1 MLNQQGFGAPQGGVN
16 PLSPIASFVDSK
28 LEKAKG
34 RREDANAQVVHHA
47 LASIR
52 QDRAHANASELQTQR
67 INATAAE
74 GEANRA
80 FKERM
85 QKSQQRHEMR
95 GLKATQGHEIAT
107 RTMDQAHAV
116 NLETTKS
123 QNRRAEQRE
132 VFRGIARLGKS
143 GRVGEFKMGDIHTKY
158 NPYTSPAPTS
168 QSPAPAAPEQ
178 PQAVSTP
185 APVQTAKP
193 SLMWNNPTTGRIEKR
208 PEGAPAP
215 VAKKAAAK
223 KATPRPRKK

>member
-28 LEKAKG
+28 LEKAKS
-34 RREDANAQVVHHA
+34 RREDTNSQVVHHA
-47 LASIR
+47 LASMR

-74 GEANRA
+74 GEATRSFN
-80 FKERM
+80 ERM
-85 QKSQQRHEMR
+85 QKSKQRHEMR
-95 GLKATQGHEIAT
+95 GLRQTQGHEIAT
-107 RTMDQAHAV
+107 RTMDQSHAV
-116 NLETTKS
+116 NIENTKS

-132 VFRGIARLGKS
+132 VFRGIAGLGKS

-158 NPYTSPAPTS
+158 NPYTGPAPAS

-185 APVQTAKP
+185 APVSTAKP
-193 SLMWNNPTTGRIEKR
+193 SLMWNNPSTGKIEKR

-223 KATPRPRKK
+223 KATSRTRKK